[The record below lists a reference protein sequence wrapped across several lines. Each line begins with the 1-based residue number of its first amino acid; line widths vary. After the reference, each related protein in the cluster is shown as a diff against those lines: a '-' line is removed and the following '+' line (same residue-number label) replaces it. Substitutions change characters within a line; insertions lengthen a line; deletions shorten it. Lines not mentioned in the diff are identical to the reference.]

1 MVENGEDLQYFRS
14 VMDAKIKELADRIRE
29 SGYAVAL
36 TGAGVSTESGIPDFR
51 SPRSGLWTQ
60 ASPMEVASVEGFLS
74 NPQRFYEFW
83 RERFAKLTDAE
94 PNITHKVLA
103 KLEAQEKLKAVITQN
118 IDGLHRKAG
127 SKRVIEVHGSYA
139 QGVCVQCGR
148 RYAIEDILAKS
159 EQSGVPHCDGCN
171 GLLKPD
177 VVLFG
182 ELLPPAFSEAERE
195 AARCDLLLVLGS
207 SLEVYPVAGLVPRA
221 KHSGARV
228 AILNRDP
235 TEFDSIADLVIHA
248 RLGPTMER
256 LAELLGLEL

>member
-1 MVENGEDLQYFRS
+1 LVDQLER
-14 VMDAKIKELADRIRE
+14 AR
-29 SGYAVAL
+29 YAVAL

-51 SPRSGLWTQ
+51 SPEIGLWAQ
-60 ASPMEVASVEGFLS
+60 VNPLEVASVDGFLS

-83 RERFAKLTDAE
+83 KWRFAKLTEAK
-94 PNITHKVLA
+94 PNVTHKVLA
-103 KLEAQEKLKAVITQN
+103 SLEAQGKLKAVITQN

-127 SKRVIEVHGSYA
+127 SERVIEVHGNYA
-139 QGVCVQCGR
+139 RGVCVDCR
-148 RYAIEDILAKS
+148 RVYAIEDVFVKV
-159 EQSGVPHCDGCN
+159 EQSGVPRCDGCD

-228 AILNRDP
+228 VIISRDP
-235 TEFDSIADLVIHA
+235 TEFDHIADPVIHA
-248 RLGPTMER
+248 RLGPVMRRLTER
-256 LAELLGLEL
+256 LGLE